1 MRAVYHAQLP
11 LTTTSAHPRSEE
23 LVEMS
28 RVLDANH
35 AVLKAVHRDLL
46 RLKKA
51 DAKLGREGM
60 SAEQALRADRAA
72 RKVSQTPLGN

>member
-11 LTTTSAHPRSEE
+11 LTTTSEHPRAEE

-35 AVLKAVHRDLL
+35 SVLDAVHRDLL

-51 DAKLGREGM
+51 AS
-60 SAEQALRADRAA
+60 SAESVGEPIR
-72 RKVSQTPLGN
+72 LG